1 MASDQNIGWDEAS
14 SAIVIPS
21 AESRS
26 SHCVETGTG
35 RVGFFDGLVS
45 RDHWSYSDWVI
56 MICDNN

>member
-21 AESRS
+21 AESQA

-35 RVGFFDGLVS
+35 RAVSFDGLVS
-45 RDHWSYSDWVI
+45 RDH
-56 MICDNN
+56 